1 VNELEGRTALVTGA
15 SRGIGAAIALRLA
28 RDGANVALT
37 YATDEPTAAGVVSR
51 IEALGRRA
59 LAIRADSGDPA
70 AVTAAVNT
78 AATTLGGLD
87 ILVNNAGVIFF
98 GPLATMPVADI
109 DRTFA
114 VNVRAA
120 IVATQAAVAHMTG
133 GGRIIMIGSNAAD
146 RIPGPGGAVYAASKA
161 ALNGLA
167 RGLAHELGPRG
178 ITAVVV
184 QPGPTDT
191 EANPADG
198 PHAGQMVARTPLG
211 RYGSVDD
218 IAATVAH
225 LAGPGGRH
233 ITGTTITVDGGFNA

>member
-98 GPLATMPVADI
+98 GPLETMPVADI

-198 PHAGQMVARTPLG
+198 PHSGQMVARTPLG